1 MSAKKSPAAF
11 CGRVSVSPLVYVALL
26 GMLIALEVV
35 LERLV
40 AVNLLTFKLNLAFI
54 PVGVAAYLF
63 GPLGGMLC
71 YGLGDVIGSLLFP
84 TGGYNP
90 LFTLTAVLVG
100 LTFGLFLMGDFKW
113 WKVAAPA
120 FLACTVGTLLLNS
133 LWISIFFSPRGYLAV
148 MVGRL
153 PEAGIMFAAECLLLI
168 PLFANGK
175 WLTRAL
181 QG

>member
-1 MSAKKSPAAF
+1 MSKQSQRAGWL
-11 CGRVSVSPLVYVALL
+11 GRVSVSPIVYIALM

-35 LERLV
+35 LERLI

-63 GPLGGMLC
+63 GPIGGALC
-71 YGLGDVIGSLLFP
+71 FGLGDIAGSLLFP

-100 LTFGLFLMGDFKW
+100 LTFGLFLMGEFKW
-113 WKVAAPA
+113 WKVVAPA
-120 FLACTVGTLLLNS
+120 FLACTIGTLGLNS
-133 LWISIFFSPRGYLAV
+133 LWISMFFSPRGYWAV

-153 PEAGIMFAAECLLLI
+153 PEAGLMFAAECIILI
-168 PLFANGK
+168 PLLGSGK
-175 WLTRAL
+175 WMTRAL